1 MGIMITF
8 SHDEIQREIAYALI
22 CETMESS
29 RWNTEY
35 RRRKFNETFTPE
47 ERKEISYF
55 KRLAHLWYLVK
66 GVPETV
72 TMKYK
77 TYLLWIRLG
86 AFCMD
91 L

>member
-1 MGIMITF
+1 MNVMIELT
-8 SHDEIQREIAYALI
+8 HDEAQNDLCYALI
-22 CETMESS
+22 CETMEGS
-29 RWNTEY
+29 RWNTES

-47 ERKEISYF
+47 ERKEISYL
-55 KRLAHLWYLVK
+55 KRLAHVWYLVK